1 MSNDV
6 TKQINHIYW
15 LWLVFAMLAGLTG
28 TGYLALRDRDD
39 CLAEKIGA
47 NELKLQVQ
55 LTEIKTQLHQ
65 MNITLLELKRE
76 TTRRNEP

>member
-15 LWLVFAMLAGLTG
+15 LWLVFATLAGLTG

-65 MNITLLELKRE
+65 MNITLFELKRE

>member
-15 LWLVFAMLAGLTG
+15 LWLCLGTLAGLTG
-28 TGYLALRDRDD
+28 AGYLALRDRDD
-39 CLAEKIGA
+39 CLADKISG

-65 MNITLLELKRE
+65 MNITLFELKRE

>member
-6 TKQINHIYW
+6 TKPTNHIYW
-15 LWLVFAMLAGLTG
+15 LWLAVAALAGLTG

-65 MNITLLELKRE
+65 MNITLFELKRE